1 MNKHGYPLPSFLS
14 SCFPGR
20 ADLNSFDGSMFKAIA
35 FFGTRGKNILKLLQP
50 FHFPELQKPALLIL
64 ISTQSY
70 YLFYEVNQLTNLQKR
85 NPVAADC
92 PVGLLLT
99 HVMPLSESEKGAP
112 PVGQMQPWIKRSS
125 ALQADTLCS
134 QPHMAACSP
143 WEPIHS
149 AGPSLTLRELV
160 RLMRFRQEHE
170 SHRTVQGG
178 FWGPLSVVKE
188 AIMWE
193 SKAF

>member
-20 ADLNSFDGSMFKAIA
+20 ADLYSFDGSMFKAIA

-125 ALQADTLCS
+125 ALQADTLTASHGCLLTMGADPLCWAFTDPSRTCEANEVPAGTWKSQDCS
-134 QPHMAACSP
+134 RG
-143 WEPIHS
+143 IL
-149 AGPSLTLRELV
+149 GP
-160 RLMRFRQEHE
+160 
-170 SHRTVQGG
+170 
-178 FWGPLSVVKE
+178 PLSG
-188 AIMWE
+188 
-193 SKAF
+193 